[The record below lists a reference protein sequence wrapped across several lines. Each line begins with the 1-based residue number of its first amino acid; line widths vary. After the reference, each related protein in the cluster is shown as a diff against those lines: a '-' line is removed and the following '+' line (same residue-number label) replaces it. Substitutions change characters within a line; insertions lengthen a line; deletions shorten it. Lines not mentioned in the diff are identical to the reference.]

1 MIDTDKYTGH
11 DNWEGTKVNMTNEA
25 NVRLIAD
32 APLLLAEVKRLR
44 EGIEVISKNTEQSY
58 TKYNK
63 NVSIQ
68 SIVGA
73 LKGLIE

>member
-32 APLLLAEVKRLR
+32 APLLLAEVKRLNAYLESLFDGGNLDVETYVEYKER
-44 EGIEVISKNTEQSY
+44 IE
-58 TKYNK
+58 
-63 NVSIQ
+63 
-68 SIVGA
+68 
-73 LKGLIE
+73 